1 MFGIG
6 FGELILLSVI
16 VLILIGPKQLPEVM
30 KSVAKVV
37 KDLTQAKTEIHRSI
51 NQDETIRSVKDT
63 VTDMRSNVDRSVK
76 KITQDLIDSSHDDK
90 KL

>member
-6 FGELILLSVI
+6 FGELILLSII